1 MYLIKIKA
9 KMIIKASLEAIQLEN
24 KSITYQLFDIN
35 NNNLN
40 NKFQK
45 WHYHPEIELV
55 YINNGKGKRQV
66 GLHLSNYDEGDLVMI
81 GTNVPHTGF
90 TEYFD
95 KERKEVV
102 VQFKPDFL
110 GNSLEKVLEFKNI
123 KRLFEISKRGL
134 VFSGNTK
141 KTIGISMLGLQYET
155 PLQKVLT
162 LIKILNDLS
171 ISKDVTVLNSEN
183 FDSES
188 IQENER
194 IKKVFNY
201 IKLNYK
207 EEVSLNEVSELVF
220 MTPPSFCRYFKSKTN
235 KTFTTFLN
243 EYRINNALKLL
254 AQSELDI
261 KNICFQCGY
270 NNFSHFNRL
279 FKKQISMTPS
289 EFRKKMSSQES

>member
-1 MYLIKIKA
+1 
-9 KMIIKASLEAIQLEN
+9 MIIKANLEAIQQEN

-171 ISKDVTVLNSEN
+171 ISKDVTILNSEN

-289 EFRKKMSSQES
+289 EFRKNMSSQES

>member
-1 MYLIKIKA
+1 MIQNKKLLIKA
-9 KMIIKASLEAIQLEN
+9 DLEAIQLEN
-24 KSITYQLFDIN
+24 ASFSYQLFDIN
-35 NNNLN
+35 NKNLN
-40 NKFQK
+40 NKFKK

-55 YINNGKGKRQV
+55 YVNNGKGKRQV
-66 GLHLSNYDEGDLVMI
+66 GLHLSNFQDGDLVMI
-81 GTNVPHTGF
+81 GSNVPHTGF

-95 KERKEVV
+95 IDRKEVV
-102 VQFKPDFL
+102 IQFNSNFL
-110 GNSLEKVLEFKNI
+110 GDSIEKVLEFKNI
-123 KRLFEISKRGL
+123 NKLFELSKKGL
-134 VFSGNTK
+134 VFSGETK

-155 PLQKVLT
+155 PIQKLLT

-183 FDSES
+183 FYSEN

-207 EEVSLNEVSELVF
+207 EEVSLNEVSDLVF
-220 MTPPSFCRYFKSKTN
+220 MTPPSFCRYFKSMTN
-235 KTFTTFLN
+235 RTFTTFLN
-243 EYRINNALKLL
+243 EYRINNAIKLL
-254 AQSELDI
+254 AQSEIDI

-279 FKKQISMTPS
+279 FKKQIHMTPS
-289 EFRKKMSSQES
+289 EYRKKMNSQGS

>member
-1 MYLIKIKA
+1 
-9 KMIIKASLEAIQLEN
+9 
-24 KSITYQLFDIN
+24 
-35 NNNLN
+35 
-40 NKFQK
+40 
-45 WHYHPEIELV
+45 
-55 YINNGKGKRQV
+55 
-66 GLHLSNYDEGDLVMI
+66 MI
-81 GTNVPHTGF
+81 GSNVPHTGF
-90 TEYFD
+90 TEHFD
-95 KERKEVV
+95 KDRKEVV
-102 VQFKPDFL
+102 IQFKSNFL
-110 GNSLEKVLEFKNI
+110 GDSIDKVLEFKNI
-123 KRLFEISKRGL
+123 NKLFELSKRGL
-134 VFSGNTK
+134 VFSGETK
-141 KTIGISMLGLQYET
+141 KTIGITMLGLQYET
-155 PLQKVLT
+155 PIQKILT
-162 LIKILNDLS
+162 LIKMLNDLS
-171 ISKDVTVLNSEN
+171 ISKDVTILNSEN
-183 FDSES
+183 FDSEN

-279 FKKQISMTPS
+279 FKKKIQMTPS
-289 EFRKKMSSQES
+289 EYRKKMNSQES

>member
-1 MYLIKIKA
+1 
-9 KMIIKASLEAIQLEN
+9 MIIKASLEAIQLEN

-171 ISKDVTVLNSEN
+171 ISKDVTILNSEN
-183 FDSES
+183 FNSES

>member
-1 MYLIKIKA
+1 
-9 KMIIKASLEAIQLEN
+9 MIIKASLEAIQQEN

-171 ISKDVTVLNSEN
+171 ISKDVTILNSEN

>member
-1 MYLIKIKA
+1 LIKIKA
-9 KMIIKASLEAIQLEN
+9 KMIIKANLEAIQQEN

-40 NKFQK
+40 NTFQK

>member
-1 MYLIKIKA
+1 MIKIKA

-171 ISKDVTVLNSEN
+171 ISKDVTILNSEN

>member
-1 MYLIKIKA
+1 VVKNKKLSIKA
-9 KMIIKASLEAIQLEN
+9 NLEAIQLEN
-24 KSITYQLFDIN
+24 ASFSYQLFDIN

-66 GLHLSNYDEGDLVMI
+66 GLNLSNYQEGDLVMI
-81 GTNVPHTGF
+81 GSNVPHTGF
-90 TEYFD
+90 TDYFD
-95 KERKEVV
+95 IDRKEVV
-102 VQFKPDFL
+102 IQFGANFL
-110 GNSLEKVLEFKNI
+110 GNSLEKVIEFKNI
-123 KRLFEISKRGL
+123 NKLFELSKKGL
-134 VFSGNTK
+134 FFSGETK

-155 PLQKVLT
+155 PIQRILT

-171 ISKDVTVLNSEN
+171 LSKDVAILNSDN
-183 FDSES
+183 FDSEN
-188 IQENER
+188 IEENER

-207 EEVSLNEVSELVF
+207 EEVSLNKVSELVF

-243 EYRINNALKLL
+243 EYRINNALRLL
-254 AQSELDI
+254 AQSKLDI

-279 FKKQISMTPS
+279 FKNQIRMTPS
-289 EFRKKMSSQES
+289 EYRKKMDSQGS

>member
-1 MYLIKIKA
+1 
-9 KMIIKASLEAIQLEN
+9 MIIKANLEAIQQEN

-40 NKFQK
+40 NTFQK

-171 ISKDVTVLNSEN
+171 ISKDITILNSEN

>member
-1 MYLIKIKA
+1 
-9 KMIIKASLEAIQLEN
+9 MIIKANLEAIQLEN

-207 EEVSLNEVSELVF
+207 EEVSLSEVSELVF

-279 FKKQISMTPS
+279 FKKQISITPS

>member
-1 MYLIKIKA
+1 
-9 KMIIKASLEAIQLEN
+9 MIIKANLEAIQLEN

-183 FDSES
+183 FDSKS

-207 EEVSLNEVSELVF
+207 EEVSLSEVSELVF

>member
-1 MYLIKIKA
+1 
-9 KMIIKASLEAIQLEN
+9 MIIKANLEAIQLEN

-171 ISKDVTVLNSEN
+171 ISKDVTILNSEN
-183 FDSES
+183 FNSES

>member
-1 MYLIKIKA
+1 
-9 KMIIKASLEAIQLEN
+9 MIIKASLEAIQQEN

>member
-1 MYLIKIKA
+1 MIKIKD
-9 KMIIKASLEAIQLEN
+9 KMIIKANLEAIQQEN

-171 ISKDVTVLNSEN
+171 ISKDVTILNSEN

-207 EEVSLNEVSELVF
+207 KEVSLNEVSELVF

>member
-1 MYLIKIKA
+1 
-9 KMIIKASLEAIQLEN
+9 MIIKANLEAIQLEN

>member
-1 MYLIKIKA
+1 
-9 KMIIKASLEAIQLEN
+9 MIIKANLEAIQQEN

-40 NKFQK
+40 NTFQK

>member
-1 MYLIKIKA
+1 MIKIKD
-9 KMIIKASLEAIQLEN
+9 KMIIKANLEAIQQEN

-40 NKFQK
+40 NTFQK

-171 ISKDVTVLNSEN
+171 ISKDVTILNSEN
-183 FDSES
+183 FNSES

>member
-1 MYLIKIKA
+1 MIKIKA
-9 KMIIKASLEAIQLEN
+9 KMIIKANLEAIQQEN

-40 NKFQK
+40 NTFQK

>member
-1 MYLIKIKA
+1 MIKIKA
-9 KMIIKASLEAIQLEN
+9 KMIIKANLEAIQQEN

>member
-1 MYLIKIKA
+1 
-9 KMIIKASLEAIQLEN
+9 MIIKANLEAIQQEN

>member
-1 MYLIKIKA
+1 LIKIKA
-9 KMIIKASLEAIQLEN
+9 KMIIKANLEAIQQEN

-40 NKFQK
+40 NTFQK

-171 ISKDVTVLNSEN
+171 ISKDVTILNSEN

>member
-1 MYLIKIKA
+1 
-9 KMIIKASLEAIQLEN
+9 MIIKANLEAIQQEN

-40 NKFQK
+40 NTFQK

-81 GTNVPHTGF
+81 GTNVPHSGF

-207 EEVSLNEVSELVF
+207 KEVSLNEVSELVF

>member
-1 MYLIKIKA
+1 MIKIKA

>member
-1 MYLIKIKA
+1 
-9 KMIIKASLEAIQLEN
+9 MIIKASLEAIQLEN

>member
-1 MYLIKIKA
+1 LIKIKA
-9 KMIIKASLEAIQLEN
+9 KMIIKANLEAIQQEN

-171 ISKDVTVLNSEN
+171 ISKDVTILNSEN

>member
-1 MYLIKIKA
+1 MIKIKA

-207 EEVSLNEVSELVF
+207 EEVSLSEVSELVF

>member
-1 MYLIKIKA
+1 
-9 KMIIKASLEAIQLEN
+9 MIIKANLEAIQQEN

-171 ISKDVTVLNSEN
+171 ISKDVTILNSEN

>member
-1 MYLIKIKA
+1 MLIKA
-9 KMIIKASLEAIQLEN
+9 NLEAIQLEN
-24 KSITYQLFDIN
+24 KSFSYQLFDVN

-40 NKFQK
+40 NKLK
-45 WHYHPEIELV
+45 SWHYHPEIELV

-66 GLHLSNYDEGDLVMI
+66 CLHLSNYQEGDLVMI
-81 GTNVPHTGF
+81 GSNVPHTGF
-90 TEYFD
+90 TEHFD
-95 KERKEVV
+95 KDRKEVV
-102 VQFKPDFL
+102 IQFNSNFL
-110 GNSLEKVLEFKNI
+110 GDSIDKVLEFKNI
-123 KRLFEISKRGL
+123 NKLFELSKRGL
-134 VFSGNTK
+134 VFSGETK
-141 KTIGISMLGLQYET
+141 KTIGITMLGLQYET
-155 PLQKVLT
+155 PIQKILT
-162 LIKILNDLS
+162 LIKMLNDLS
-171 ISKDVTVLNSEN
+171 ISKDVTILNSEN
-183 FDSES
+183 FDSEN

-279 FKKQISMTPS
+279 FKKKFQMTPS
-289 EFRKKMSSQES
+289 EYRKKMNSQES

>member
-1 MYLIKIKA
+1 
-9 KMIIKASLEAIQLEN
+9 MIIKANLEAIQLEN
-24 KSITYQLFDIN
+24 RSFSYQLFDVK

-40 NKFQK
+40 NKLK
-45 WHYHPEIELV
+45 SWHYHPEIELV
-55 YINNGKGKRQV
+55 YVNNGKGKRQV
-66 GLHLSNYDEGDLVMI
+66 GLHLSNFQDGDLVMI
-81 GTNVPHTGF
+81 GSNVPHTGF
-90 TEYFD
+90 TEHFD
-95 KERKEVV
+95 KDRKEVV
-102 VQFKPDFL
+102 IQFKSNFL
-110 GNSLEKVLEFKNI
+110 GDSIDKVLEFKNI
-123 KRLFEISKRGL
+123 NKLFELSKRGL
-134 VFSGNTK
+134 VFSGETK
-141 KTIGISMLGLQYET
+141 KKIGITMLGLQYET
-155 PLQKVLT
+155 PIQKILT
-162 LIKILNDLS
+162 LIKMLNDLS
-171 ISKDVTVLNSEN
+171 ISKDVTILNAEN
-183 FDSES
+183 FDSEN

-201 IKLNYK
+201 IRRSYK

-279 FKKQISMTPS
+279 FKKQIQMTPS
-289 EFRKKMSSQES
+289 EYRRKMNSQES

>member
-1 MYLIKIKA
+1 MIKIKA
-9 KMIIKASLEAIQLEN
+9 KMIIKANLEAIQQEN

-40 NKFQK
+40 NTFQK

-289 EFRKKMSSQES
+289 EFRKNMSSQES

>member
-1 MYLIKIKA
+1 LIKIKA

-207 EEVSLNEVSELVF
+207 EEVSLSEVSELVF

>member
-1 MYLIKIKA
+1 MIKIKA

-171 ISKDVTVLNSEN
+171 ISKDVTILNSEN
-183 FDSES
+183 FDSKS

>member
-1 MYLIKIKA
+1 
-9 KMIIKASLEAIQLEN
+9 MIIKASLEAIQQEN

-40 NKFQK
+40 NTFQK

-171 ISKDVTVLNSEN
+171 ISKDVTILNSEN

>member
-1 MYLIKIKA
+1 MIKIKA

-171 ISKDVTVLNSEN
+171 ISKDVTILNSEN

-207 EEVSLNEVSELVF
+207 EEVSLSEVSELVF